1 MAGPLLTARSALA
14 GAENSAG
21 VAGRAKRPPLGRT
34 ALVPPESARSADV
47 RDPFLRLRLGGGSW
61 LSGKLKHCCSLTFI
75 QVRQKLNVPVGKF
88 QRVVVCVR
96 LVFVNLP
103 KDGRGVLDCFH
114 FPAKHANS
122 HAL

>member
-14 GAENSAG
+14 GACKSGAPRTSPWIGFFWSCSLATEAENSGG

-34 ALVPPESARSADV
+34 ALDPPESARSADV

-88 QRVVVCVR
+88 QRVV
-96 LVFVNLP
+96 
-103 KDGRGVLDCFH
+103 
-114 FPAKHANS
+114 
-122 HAL
+122 